1 MTISITHLVG
11 SVLAHYG
18 VQYGPQRIEVPSDAG
33 GFSGAEIVQVE
44 CPAGLFCLR
53 RWPDRALPNE
63 RILGLHRLMKTI
75 HADGVTQVAVPVAS
89 LEGSTL
95 LDVAGQFWQLEPWM
109 PGRADFLAN
118 PNRERLA
125 SAMNCLSQWHTAAA
139 KFQPQASEREWF
151 SSRVGKSPAVSER
164 LARIA
169 DWHSGR
175 LDHLRT
181 ALHRDHSSP
190 FTELGQE
197 IASLFT
203 AVSPTVSDELRSLT
217 QTAFELQPCLRDVWH
232 DHLLFTGNE
241 VTGLIDPAA
250 CRTENIAT
258 DLSRLLGSLVG
269 DDVAEWDFA
278 LECYSQHRRLSHA
291 EHQLIG
297 VLDRSGVLLS
307 GMTWLDRI
315 FLKHD
320 RLARPDAVLIRLGE
334 IHDRLR
340 RLV

>member
-1 MTISITHLVG
+1 MTA
-11 SVLAHYG
+11 SVINRAGTILAHY
-18 VQYGPQRIEVPSDAG
+18 VAEYAPRRIEIPPETG

-44 CPAGLFCLR
+44 CPAGFFCLR
-53 RWPDRALPNE
+53 HWPDRALPKK
-63 RILGLHRLMKTI
+63 RILGLHRLLKTI
-75 HADGVTQVAVPVAS
+75 HVDGVTQVAVPVAS

-118 PNRERLA
+118 PSRERLA
-125 SAMNCLSQWHTAAA
+125 SAMNCLSRWHTAA
-139 KFQPQASEREWF
+139 KRFQPQPSEGEWF
-151 SSRVGKSPAVSER
+151 SSQVGKSPAVSER
-164 LARIA
+164 LARID

-203 AVSPTVSDELRSLT
+203 AVSPTVADELRSLT
-217 QTAFELQPCLRDVWH
+217 QTEFELQPCLRDVWH

-278 LECYSQHRRLSHA
+278 LECYSQHRHLSHA

-297 VLDRSGVLLS
+297 AIDRSGVLLS

-315 FLKHD
+315 FLKHA
-320 RLARPDAVLIRLGE
+320 RLARPDAVAVRLEG
-334 IHDRLR
+334 IHNRLR